1 MISYNSDI
9 VSTSRETL
17 EKFISNSF
25 ENCICIIYV
34 KTTTITY
41 GSILMMKVRKV
52 KKDPND
58 LSLSIPS
65 AILPGLRVSS
75 SIEPRVNKYLPNCGK
90 LVKSS
95 YTKVA

>member
-1 MISYNSDI
+1 
-9 VSTSRETL
+9 
-17 EKFISNSF
+17 
-25 ENCICIIYV
+25 
-34 KTTTITY
+34 
-41 GSILMMKVRKV
+41 MMKVRKV

>member
-1 MISYNSDI
+1 MCSSD
-9 VSTSRETL
+9 L
-17 EKFISNSF
+17 
-25 ENCICIIYV
+25 IYV

-65 AILPGLRVSS
+65 AILPGLNADEHSH
-75 SIEPRVNKYLPNCGK
+75 
-90 LVKSS
+90 VKS
-95 YTKVA
+95 A